1 MISEGVLMKVYC
13 LSSAFSS
20 ACLSRNW
27 SGELMKIYKGQ
38 GSRNAQPATQLRR
51 ALVGMGSP
59 GTIACPSAA
68 IQSGDRG
75 RDTPPTC
82 VRGGGSRDAW
92 GWCVGSTP
100 SERVRRDMMASQ
112 RRIDGCRTKRCKSL
126 SSNWLIKAATP
137 ATRVTHWLT
146 LPLPAL
152 SSPLFSMST
161 FPSD

>member
-1 MISEGVLMKVYC
+1 MKVYC

-38 GSRNAQPATQLRR
+38 GGKPKCSACHTTSP
-51 ALVGMGSP
+51 GSGGYGHP

-82 VRGGGSRDAW
+82 ARGCGSRDAW

-100 SERVRRDMMASQ
+100 SEKS
-112 RRIDGCRTKRCKSL
+112 TKRHDGVSAQNRRLPHKAL
-126 SSNWLIKAATP
+126 QVPVIKLADQSSDASDKGDALADTAA
-137 ATRVTHWLT
+137 AC
-146 LPLPAL
+146 
-152 SSPLFSMST
+152 SLFST
-161 FPSD
+161 FHHVDISL